1 VLNRTHIQFDPLIE
15 VQLTMAPAI
24 KVALPTGKIGVSF
37 KGSTTPIV
45 SSVSDDS
52 PMKGKIKAGYK
63 FIGLY
68 LKDGTEYENLGTKEL
83 VEALSDTAEEEGR
96 KIKLQI
102 ALPAKTSVTVPPG
115 DAGIT
120 VDGDPPTIV
129 QVDRTSP
136 LKDKLRVGLVVDSVE
151 LDDGFTILGHTAD
164 EITELLADNEGD
176 ERVLHLKNP
185 SATSLSERAVI
196 LPEEKAVD
204 IPSGKLGVV
213 FAGFPAKVA
222 RMSDA
227 SPVRGKFRI
236 GMAVDSFIMP
246 DGTEYSGLSAEELV
260 GALAESVDT
269 EGRKVI
275 LKPPTS
281 KTLSK
286 VSTTK
291 VILPAGDLGLTFDGE
306 PAVITEVSEQ
316 STLKDRLYAG
326 QMVKTI
332 CLDDGTEYDDLDWND
347 VQEILGDTEDSTGR
361 WMLLENQ
368 EPIIPLPDEK
378 MVYLPTERLGVSF
391 SGTPPTITKIAEDSP
406 VATEFMVGLAADTLI
421 MPGGPTYMELST
433 PELVKLLTDSVD
445 VEGRMITLKNPATT
459 KMTKKPDAMEV
470 KLPKGK
476 LGVVF
481 TGTPPKVT
489 RFFDDSPMKDKLPI
503 GLVVDMLTLEDG
515 TVIAG
520 CSGKELAG
528 ILADNSFSSG
538 RTLLLKN
545 PSTRR
550 LSTRQIMPPDEKIV
564 VIPAG
569 SLGVS
574 FKGKH
579 ATVSRI
585 QDNSPVKAQFR
596 VGMVVD
602 KLTLPNGSTYTGLS
616 ATELV
621 NVLKGSAI
629 LEDREVHLVNPDT
642 MELSAK
648 AVVQKSS
655 TKGLFVEDE
664 ESVDESQ
671 AG

>member
-1 VLNRTHIQFDPLIE
+1 
-15 VQLTMAPAI
+15 MAPAI

-68 LKDGTEYENLGTKEL
+68 LKDGTEYENLGTKDL

-196 LPEEKAVD
+196 LPEEKVVD
-204 IPSGKLGVV
+204 LPSGKLGVV

-236 GMAVDSFIMP
+236 GMAIDSFIMP

-260 GALAESVDT
+260 GALAESIDT

-391 SGTPPTITKIAEDSP
+391 SGTPPTITKIAEESP

-433 PELVKLLTDSVD
+433 PELVKLLKDSVD

>member
-1 VLNRTHIQFDPLIE
+1 
-15 VQLTMAPAI
+15 
-24 KVALPTGKIGVSF
+24 
-37 KGSTTPIV
+37 
-45 SSVSDDS
+45 
-52 PMKGKIKAGYK
+52 MKGKIKAGYK

-68 LKDGTEYENLGTKEL
+68 LKDGTEYENLGTKDL

-196 LPEEKAVD
+196 LPEEKVVD
-204 IPSGKLGVV
+204 LPSGKLGVV

-236 GMAVDSFIMP
+236 GMAIDSFIMP

-260 GALAESVDT
+260 GALAESIDT

-433 PELVKLLTDSVD
+433 PELVKLLKDSVD

>member
-1 VLNRTHIQFDPLIE
+1 MP
-15 VQLTMAPAI
+15 PAI
-24 KVALPTGKIGVSF
+24 KVGLPAGKIGVTF
-37 KGSTTPIV
+37 KGNSIPYV
-45 SSVSDDS
+45 SAVSDTS
-52 PMKGKIKAGYK
+52 PMKGKVKAGYK
-63 FIGLY
+63 FIALY
-68 LKDGTEYENLGTKEL
+68 LKDGTEFEGLNTREL
-83 VEALSDTAEEEGR
+83 VETLSEYQDEEGR

-102 ALPAKTSVTVPPG
+102 ALPAQTEVKVPPG

-120 VDGDPPTIV
+120 VDGAPPTIV
-129 QVDRTSP
+129 TVERTSP
-136 LKDKLRVGLVVDSVE
+136 LKDFLRVGLVVDSVV
-151 LDDGFTILGHTAD
+151 LDDGYAISGHSAE
-164 EITELLADNEGD
+164 EITEILTDNESS
-176 ERVLHLKNP
+176 ERTLVLKNP
-185 SATSLSERAVI
+185 EVTPLSDRSVT
-196 LPEEKAVD
+196 LPDEKEVEL
-204 IPSGKLGVV
+204 PTGKLGVV

-227 SPVRGKFRI
+227 SPVRGLFRA

-260 GALAESVDT
+260 GALSESVDT
-269 EGRKVI
+269 VGRKI
-275 LKPPTS
+275 LLRNPASPL
-281 KTLSK
+281 LSTM
-286 VSTTK
+286 STTK

-306 PAVITEVSEQ
+306 PAIITEVAEDSP
-316 STLKDRLYAG
+316 LKDRLYAG
-326 QMVKTI
+326 QVVRTI
-332 CLDDGTEYDDLDWND
+332 YLEDGTEYDDLDWND
-347 VQEILGDTEDSTGR
+347 AQEILSDTEDSTGR
-361 WMLLENQ
+361 QMLLENQ
-368 EPIIPLPDEK
+368 EPIVPLPDEK
-378 MVYLPTERLGVSF
+378 MVYLPTARLGVSF
-391 SGTPPTITKIAEDSP
+391 SGTPPTVTRIADDSP
-406 VATEFMVGLAADTLI
+406 VKDEFMVGLACDTLV
-421 MPGGPTYMELST
+421 MPGGPTYMQLTT
-433 PELVKLLTDSVD
+433 PELVSILKDSAD
-445 VEGRMITLKNPATT
+445 IDGRMITLKNPATT
-459 KMTKKPDAMEV
+459 KMSKKPDAMEV

-481 TGTPPKVT
+481 TGSPPKVT
-489 RFFDDSPMKDKLPI
+489 RFFEDSPMKDKLPI

-515 TVIAG
+515 TVVAG
-520 CSGKELAG
+520 VSGKELAQ

-545 PSTRR
+545 PETRR
-550 LSTRQIMPPDEKIV
+550 LSTRQIMPPDEKTVI
-564 VIPAG
+564 IPAG

-579 ATVSRI
+579 ATISRI

-602 KLTLPNGSTYTGLS
+602 RLTLPNGSSYSGLS

-642 MELSAK
+642 MDLSAK

-655 TKGLFVEDE
+655 AAGLFVEDE

>member
-1 VLNRTHIQFDPLIE
+1 MT
-15 VQLTMAPAI
+15 PAI
-24 KVALPTGKIGVSF
+24 KVALPTGKLGVSF
-37 KGSTTPIV
+37 KGSSDPVV

-52 PMKGKIKAGYK
+52 PMRGKIKAGYQ
-63 FIGLY
+63 FVGLY
-68 LKDGTEYENLGTKEL
+68 LKDGTEYENLGTKDL
-83 VEALSDTAEEEGR
+83 VEALVDTAEEEGR
-96 KIKLQI
+96 KMKLKI

-115 DAGIT
+115 EAGIT

-129 QVDRTSP
+129 KVDRTSA

-151 LDDGFTILGHTAD
+151 LDDGYTISGHTAE
-164 EITELLADNEGD
+164 EITEILADNEDD
-176 ERVLHLKNP
+176 ERILNLKNP
-185 SATSLSERAVI
+185 SAASLSERSVT
-196 LPEEKAVD
+196 LPDEKVVD
-204 IPSGKLGVV
+204 IPTGKLGVV

-236 GMAVDSFIMP
+236 GMAVDSFVMP

-260 GALAESVDT
+260 GALAESIDT

-306 PAVITEVSEQ
+306 PATITEVSEG
-316 STLKDRLYAG
+316 SSLKDRLYAG
-326 QMVKTI
+326 QMVKTV
-332 CLDDGTEYDDLDWND
+332 CLEDGTEYDDLDWND
-347 VQEILGDTEDSTGR
+347 VQEILSDTEDSTSR

-378 MVYLPTERLGVSF
+378 MVYLPTERLMVSF
-391 SGTPPTITKIAEDSP
+391 SGKPATITKIADESP
-406 VATEFMVGLAADTLI
+406 VAGEFMVGLAADTLI
-421 MPGGPTYMELST
+421 MPGGPTYMELAT
-433 PELVKLLTDSVD
+433 PELVKLLKDTVD
-445 VEGRMITLKNPATT
+445 VEGRMLTLKNPATT

-515 TVIAG
+515 TVVAG

-550 LSTRQIMPPDEKIV
+550 LSTRQIMPPDEKTV

-579 ATVSRI
+579 ATVSKI

-602 KLTLPNGSTYTGLS
+602 KLTLPNGSSYSGLS

-629 LEDREVHLVNPDT
+629 LDDREVHLVNPDT

-648 AVVQKSS
+648 AVVQKS
-655 TKGLFVEDE
+655 TATGLFVEDE

>member
-1 VLNRTHIQFDPLIE
+1 
-15 VQLTMAPAI
+15 
-24 KVALPTGKIGVSF
+24 
-37 KGSTTPIV
+37 
-45 SSVSDDS
+45 
-52 PMKGKIKAGYK
+52 
-63 FIGLY
+63 
-68 LKDGTEYENLGTKEL
+68 
-83 VEALSDTAEEEGR
+83 
-96 KIKLQI
+96 
-102 ALPAKTSVTVPPG
+102 
-115 DAGIT
+115 
-120 VDGDPPTIV
+120 
-129 QVDRTSP
+129 

-196 LPEEKAVD
+196 LPEEKVVD
-204 IPSGKLGVV
+204 LPSGKLGVV

-236 GMAVDSFIMP
+236 GMAIDSFIMP

-260 GALAESVDT
+260 GALAESIDT

-433 PELVKLLTDSVD
+433 PELVKLLKDSVD

>member
-1 VLNRTHIQFDPLIE
+1 
-15 VQLTMAPAI
+15 MAPAI
-24 KVALPTGKIGVSF
+24 KTGLPKGKIGLSF
-37 KGSTTPIV
+37 KGSGQPYV

-52 PMKGKIKAGYK
+52 PMRGKIKEGYK
-63 FIGLY
+63 FMALY
-68 LKDGTEYENLGTKEL
+68 LKDGTEFEGLGTREL
-83 VEALSDTAEEEGR
+83 VEALSDHADEEGR
-96 KIKLQI
+96 KMKLQI
-102 ALPAKTSVTVPPG
+102 ALPAEATVTIPPG
-115 DAGIT
+115 DAGVTI
-120 VDGDPPTIV
+120 DGSPPTIV
-129 QVDRTSP
+129 KVDKSNP
-136 LKDKLRVGLVVDSVE
+136 NKDKLRVGLVVDCVE
-151 LDDGFTILGHTAD
+151 LEDGYKASGHSAE
-164 EITELLADNEGD
+164 EITDMLADNES
-176 ERVLHLKNP
+176 EPRTLVLKNP
-185 SATSLSERAVI
+185 EVAQLSDRSVT
-196 LPEEKAVD
+196 LPSEKTVEL
-204 IPSGKLGVV
+204 PTGKLGVV

-227 SPVRGKFRI
+227 SPVRSKFRV

-246 DGTEYSGLSAEELV
+246 DGTEYAGLSAEELV

-269 EGRKVI
+269 EGRKV
-275 LKPPTS
+275 LLMSPTAPN
-281 KTLSK
+281 LSK
-286 VSTTK
+286 KSTTK
-291 VILPAGDLGLTFDGE
+291 VLLPEGDLGLTFDGE
-306 PAVITEVSEQ
+306 PATIIEVSED
-316 STLKDRLYAG
+316 SPLKDRLYAG
-326 QMVKTI
+326 QVVATV
-332 CLDDGTEYDDLDWND
+332 CLEDGTEYDELGWND
-347 VQEILGDTEDSTGR
+347 LQEILSDTEGTAGR

-391 SGTPPTITKIAEDSP
+391 SGTPPTITKIAETSP
-406 VATEFMVGLAADTLI
+406 VKDEFMVGLAADTLV
-421 MPGGPTYMELST
+421 MPGGPTYIELTT
-433 PELVKLLTDSVD
+433 PELVTLLKDTVD

-489 RFFDDSPMKDKLPI
+489 RFFEDSPMKDKLPI

-515 TVIAG
+515 TVVAG
-520 CSGKELAG
+520 VSGKELAQ

-550 LSTRQIMPPDEKIV
+550 LSTRQIMPPDEKTV
-564 VIPAG
+564 MIPAG

-574 FKGKH
+574 FKGKN
-579 ATVSRI
+579 ATISRI

-602 KLTLPNGSTYTGLS
+602 KLTLPNGSSYSGLS

-629 LEDREVHLVNPDT
+629 LDGREVHLVNPDT

-648 AVVQKSS
+648 AVVQKSVAA
-655 TKGLFVEDE
+655 GLFVEDE
-664 ESVDESQ
+664 ESVDDSIR
-671 AG
+671 G

>member
-68 LKDGTEYENLGTKEL
+68 LKDGTEYENLGTKDL

-196 LPEEKAVD
+196 LPEEKVVD
-204 IPSGKLGVV
+204 LPSGKLGVV

-236 GMAVDSFIMP
+236 GMAIDSFIMP

-260 GALAESVDT
+260 GALAESIDT

-433 PELVKLLTDSVD
+433 PELVKLLKDSVD

>member
-1 VLNRTHIQFDPLIE
+1 
-15 VQLTMAPAI
+15 MAPAI

-68 LKDGTEYENLGTKEL
+68 LKDGTEYENLGTKDL

-196 LPEEKAVD
+196 LPEEKVVD
-204 IPSGKLGVV
+204 LPSGKLGVV

-236 GMAVDSFIMP
+236 GMAIDSFIMP

-260 GALAESVDT
+260 GALAESIDT

-433 PELVKLLTDSVD
+433 PELVKLLKDSVD

>member
-1 VLNRTHIQFDPLIE
+1 
-15 VQLTMAPAI
+15 MAPAI

-37 KGSTTPIV
+37 KGSSTPIV

-68 LKDGTEYENLGTKEL
+68 LKDGTEYENLGTKDL

-151 LDDGFTILGHTAD
+151 LDDGFTVLGHTAD

-306 PAVITEVSEQ
+306 PAIITEVSEH

-391 SGTPPTITKIAEDSP
+391 SGTPPTITKIAEESP

-433 PELVKLLTDSVD
+433 PELVKLLKDTVD

-648 AVVQKSS
+648 AVVQKTSA
-655 TKGLFVEDE
+655 KGLFVEDE